1 MCTINTLCAQSAH
14 YVHNQKSAYQLHL
27 PADVDQYGEADYCKG
42 YVQWKSGRHL
52 LVSLI
57 IIISMISINTITDIL
72 LQKMPFLDQRHKFEM
87 VIPKILE
94 LLFSN
99 IDRALW
105 GENPDRLKNESFFGD
120 QINHHH
126 HHHLQHVHLWV
137 RDANRNESLHRHPYR
152 AVHWHCQA
160 DLKEVRWD
168 LRFLIWDPSSDVIV
182 QMYTDT
188 VRLTKKDSLG
198 LRIFLIWD
206 PNRDSIETVRL
217 WNLVPQLCCT
227 LTLSGWSIKDSLG
240 LGILEFGTPT
250 VMYADHCQADLKNS
264 KVDS

>member
-1 MCTINTLCAQSAH
+1 
-14 YVHNQKSAYQLHL
+14 
-27 PADVDQYGEADYCKG
+27 
-42 YVQWKSGRHL
+42 
-52 LVSLI
+52 
-57 IIISMISINTITDIL
+57 
-72 LQKMPFLDQRHKFEM
+72 M

-105 GENPDRLKNESFFGD
+105 GEDPDRLKNESFFGD

-126 HHHLQHVHLWV
+126 HLHHLQHVHLWV
-137 RDANRNESLHRHPYR
+137 RDANRNESLHCHPYR

-198 LRIFLIWD
+198 LRIFLICDPNRDLYWNCQALKLGSSTVLYTDTVGLIYKGFAGTWNFGIWD
-206 PNRDSIETVRL
+206 PNRNVR
-217 WNLVPQLCCT
+217 WP
-227 LTLSGWSIKDSLG
+227 LSGWS
-240 LGILEFGTPT
+240 E
-250 VMYADHCQADLKNS
+250 
-264 KVDS
+264 

>member
-1 MCTINTLCAQSAH
+1 MCTFSTLCSQSAH
-14 YVHNQKSAYQLHL
+14 YVHNQKSAHQLHL
-27 PADVDQYGEADYCKG
+27 PADIDQYGEADYCKG

-72 LQKMPFLDQRHKFEM
+72 LQKMPFLGQRHKFEM

-105 GENPDRLKNESFFGD
+105 GEDPDRLKNESFFGD

-137 RDANRNESLHRHPYR
+137 RDANRNESLHRHPHR

-198 LRIFLIWD
+198 LRIFL
-206 PNRDSIETVRL
+206 
-217 WNLVPQLCCT
+217 
-227 LTLSGWSIKDSLG
+227 
-240 LGILEFGTPT
+240 FGTPT
-250 VMYADHCQADLKNS
+250 VIQLKLSGFETWFLNCAVHWHCRADL
-264 KVDS
+264 